1 METTIKLSELI
12 NINQTLKYIIES
24 TDIKIDSLLKFKL
37 LGIMKS
43 IEPIINNFEIIRN
56 EKIREFGTEMDDG
69 SIQIVKDDMVAIQK
83 FSESLE
89 DVINSEVKVSIEKI
103 KASDIFNKGI
113 KAEYLAQ
120 LFSIIKE

>member
-24 TDIKIDSLLKFKL
+24 TDIKIDALLKFKF

-89 DVINSEVKVSIEKI
+89 DVINSEVKVNIEKI

>member
-1 METTIKLSELI
+1 METTIKLRELI

-43 IEPIINNFEIIRN
+43 IEPMINNFEIIRN

-89 DVINSEVKVSIEKI
+89 DVINSEVKVNIEKI

>member
-43 IEPIINNFEIIRN
+43 IEPMINNFEIIRN

-89 DVINSEVKVSIEKI
+89 DVINSEVKVNIEKI

>member
-43 IEPIINNFEIIRN
+43 IEPMINNFEIIRN

-69 SIQIVKDDMVAIQK
+69 SIQIAKDDMVVIQK

-89 DVINSEVKVSIEKI
+89 DVINSEVKVNIEKI

>member
-37 LGIMKS
+37 LG
-43 IEPIINNFEIIRN
+43 IIRN